1 MSQRLA
7 STYGTVMATV
17 RSFLVL
23 YSTYS
28 IYMRTTCRFPLLG
41 GFEKKKKT
49 SEARIFAK
57 LYFVERHR
65 HKQNRLPWRDSTV
78 EIPDGPLP
86 LSYSQ
91 QRQ

>member
-41 GFEKKKKT
+41 GFEKKKKLVKRE
-49 SEARIFAK
+49 S
-57 LYFVERHR
+57 
-65 HKQNRLPWRDSTV
+65 LPSCSLWKDTDTNKTDYHG
-78 EIPDGPLP
+78 EILP
-86 LSYSQ
+86 
-91 QRQ
+91 